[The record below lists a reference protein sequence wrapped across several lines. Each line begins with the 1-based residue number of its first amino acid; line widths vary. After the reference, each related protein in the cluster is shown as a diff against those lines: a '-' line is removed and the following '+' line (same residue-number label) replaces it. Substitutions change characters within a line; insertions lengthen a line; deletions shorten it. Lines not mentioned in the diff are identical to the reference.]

1 MNNDEIQ
8 LIKNKRNDFNYKIK
22 QLEEY
27 KKRILELEQDP
38 VMKEYYNL
46 KTFVENNRAEN
57 FEKQMKKDID
67 KIVIYTNNSNKILY
81 DYGLVSVITYE
92 GYSSDDTE
100 YSLEHVYRDL
110 ETTEYYFETF
120 DEICLMPPEWRVCSF
135 VSNAE
140 YDALR
145 NYFIE
150 QIQSKPQDDII
161 CELLEK
167 NKKLIKGK

>member
-1 MNNDEIQ
+1 M
-8 LIKNKRNDFNYKIK
+8 
-22 QLEEY
+22 
-27 KKRILELEQDP
+27 
-38 VMKEYYNL
+38 
-46 KTFVENNRAEN
+46 
-57 FEKQMKKDID
+57 
-67 KIVIYTNNSNKILY
+67 Y
-81 DYGLVSVITYE
+81 DYGFVSVITYE

-135 VSNAE
+135 ASNAE